1 MSSESRPPAPR
12 VCVAFTFYRLR
23 REALV
28 LLKEQ
33 RQQMAKEFVAAADAA
48 AEHLGLLR
56 PYSLLGTRA
65 DADFLLWQAAER
77 PEDLQRFAAA
87 LRRTALFAYL
97 ETPYHYLSMTRRS
110 MYLDKHQ
117 GDPGRAVVKPDGA
130 TYLFVYPFVKTRAWY
145 ALPPEERQR
154 MMDVHIKVGR
164 KYPGVKINTTY
175 SYGLDDQEF
184 VVAFE
189 GDSPAEFLDL
199 VMELRSTEASSY
211 TLRDTPSFTGVATSL
226 AEAVSLALGVAAGS
240 ARETPLGAEDG
251 APAASAP
258 ALATTSA

>member
-1 MSSESRPPAPR
+1 MSSESSSESRPPAPR
-12 VCVAFTFYRLR
+12 VSVAFTFYRVR
-23 REALV
+23 REALA

-33 RQQMAKEFVAAADAA
+33 RRRMAKEFVAAAGTG

-65 DADFLLWQAAER
+65 DSDFLLWQAAES
-77 PEDLQRFAAA
+77 PEALQDFAAE
-87 LRRTALFAYL
+87 LRRTAMFAYL
-97 ETPYHYLSMTRRS
+97 DTPYHYLSMTRRS

-117 GDPGRAVVKPDGA
+117 GDPGRAVVKPDGSK
-130 TYLFVYPFVKTRAWY
+130 YLFVYPFVKTRAWY
-145 ALPPEERQR
+145 ALPAEERQR

-211 TLRDTPSFTGVATSL
+211 TLRDTPSFTGLATSL
-226 AEAVSLALGVAAGS
+226 AEAVYLALGLAGVTAPS
-240 ARETPLGAEDG
+240 ADEG
-251 APAASAP
+251 ASAP
-258 ALATTSA
+258 ALAAASA

>member
-12 VCVAFTFYRLR
+12 VCVAFTFFRLR
-23 REALV
+23 REALA

-33 RQQMAKEFVAAADAA
+33 RRRMAREFIAAAGVGAA
-48 AEHLGLLR
+48 HLGLLR
-56 PYSLLGTRA
+56 SYSLLGTRA
-65 DADFLLWQAAER
+65 DADFLLWQAAET
-77 PEDLQRFAAA
+77 PEALQRFAAG
-87 LRRTALFAYL
+87 LRRTAMFAYL
-97 ETPYHYLSMTRRS
+97 DTPYHYLSMTRRS

-117 GDPGRAVVKPDGA
+117 GDPGRAVVKPDGSK
-130 TYLFVYPFVKTRAWY
+130 YLFVYPFVKTRAWY
-145 ALPPEERQR
+145 ALSPEERQR

-189 GDSPAEFLDL
+189 GDSAAEFLDL
-199 VMELRSTEASSY
+199 VMELRATEASSY

-226 AEAVSLALGVAAGS
+226 AEAVHLAAGLSVAA
-240 ARETPLGAEDG
+240 TPNAEDG
-251 APAASAP
+251 AVLP
-258 ALATTSA
+258 ALAGAGAP

>member
-12 VCVAFTFYRLR
+12 VCVAFTFYRVR
-23 REALV
+23 REALA

-33 RQQMAKEFVAAADAA
+33 RRRMAREFIAAAGNG

-65 DADFLLWQAAER
+65 DSDFLLWQAAES
-77 PEDLQRFAAA
+77 PEQLQAFAAE
-87 LRRTALFAYL
+87 LRRTAMFAYL
-97 ETPYHYLSMTRRS
+97 DTPYHYLSMTRRS
-110 MYLDKHQ
+110 MYLEKHQ
-117 GDPGRAVVKPDGA
+117 GDPGRAVVKPDGSK
-130 TYLFVYPFVKTRAWY
+130 YLFVYPFVKTRAWY
-145 ALPPEERQR
+145 TLPPEERQR

-164 KYPGVKINTTY
+164 KYPSVKINTTY

-211 TLRDTPSFTGVATSL
+211 TLRDTPSFTGVAVSL
-226 AEAVSLALGVAAGS
+226 AEAISLSLGLSGVT
-240 ARETPLGAEDG
+240 TPVAEDA
-251 APAASAP
+251 APAP
-258 ALATTSA
+258 ALAAAAAGAS